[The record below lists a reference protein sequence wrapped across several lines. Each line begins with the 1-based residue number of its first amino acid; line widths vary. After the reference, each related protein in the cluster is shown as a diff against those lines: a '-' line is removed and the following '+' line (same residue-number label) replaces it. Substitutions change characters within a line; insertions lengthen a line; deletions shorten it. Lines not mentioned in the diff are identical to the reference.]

1 MQLLESGSLST
12 RENQLSAATYTYG
25 TPSPFPP
32 SFEGNP
38 FAYGFGLFGD
48 VVSASLALTLLL
60 TYLFE
65 ARRSRQVNHLVDN
78 YVVNNGLG
86 RWTPLFLYRA
96 TIISLLSFVVMRS
109 LPEAVWMLAW
119 GEVPEST
126 IRFLLALDLISTSAA
141 LIPLFF
147 AVLCWC
153 WGRQVIAQLLV
164 IEVRAGITGGP
175 PWPTIWKNARIV
187 LVVVLIAIGVTIGK
201 ATA

>member
-1 MQLLESGSLST
+1 MRPLYQYGS
-12 RENQLSAATYTYG
+12 
-25 TPSPFPP
+25 PSPFPP

-60 TYLFE
+60 SFVFE
-65 ARRSRQVNHLVDN
+65 ARRMRQINVLVGN
-78 YVVNNGLG
+78 YAAPSKH
-86 RWTPLFLYRA
+86 RAWSPLFLYRA
-96 TIISLLSFVVMRS
+96 TVTSLLLFVVMRS
-109 LPEAVWMLAW
+109 LPEAIWMLAW

-126 IRFLLALDLISTSAA
+126 IRVLLSIDLVSTSAA
-141 LIPLFF
+141 LLPLFF

-153 WGRQVIAQLLV
+153 WGRQVISQMLV
-164 IEVRAGITGGP
+164 IEVKAGVTGGP